1 MGTRRGRTRQVT
13 MWVPTADLP
22 KSAGHPFYERLNRV
36 LDDAGFDAFVEAQCA
51 SFYADGV
58 GRPSL
63 APGRYFRL
71 LLLGYFEGLDSERAI
86 AWRAAD
92 SLSIRTFLDFALHEA
107 PPDHSTLSRTRRL
120 IDLETHQAVF
130 TWVLQRLADA
140 TLVVGRTVGIDAT
153 TLEANAAMRSIV
165 RRDTGESY
173 DAFLTRLAEAS
184 GLSTP
189 TRAELARFDRTR
201 KKKGSNADW
210 THPHDPDAKIAKMKD
225 GRTHLA
231 HTAEHA
237 VDLETG
243 AIVGVTVQDASAG
256 DTTTLVDTLVTAAE
270 QVEAVGVP
278 GIVEVVA
285 DKGYHSNETM
295 VGFAAIGVRSYVSE
309 PDRGRRHWKGQAAA
323 RDAVYANPGGGFAA
337 RRGKRLLRQR
347 GELLERPNAHLYETG
362 RMRRVHLRGH
372 PNILNSTTRSGCR
385 PGHIEA
391 LDHTGRH
398 TDLCGTI
405 VDIDRQIRLPRAGPR
420 EHQAAGAEEGLL
432 HGGAHVAAILL
443 EPVVGQVG
451 RREIL
456 DRHPDGAVAKTI
468 QDEQH
473 LALLAHARRHRLW
486 SR

>member
-1 MGTRRGRTRQVT
+1 M
-13 MWVPTADLP
+13 
-22 KSAGHPFYERLNRV
+22 
-36 LDDAGFDAFVEAQCA
+36 
-51 SFYADGV
+51 
-58 GRPSL
+58 
-63 APGRYFRL
+63 
-71 LLLGYFEGLDSERAI
+71 
-86 AWRAAD
+86 
-92 SLSIRTFLDFALHEA
+92 
-107 PPDHSTLSRTRRL
+107 
-120 IDLETHQAVF
+120 F

-165 RRDTGESY
+165 RRDTSESY

-210 THPHDPDAKIAKMKD
+210 THPHDPDAKITKMKD

-237 VDLETG
+237 VDLDTG

-270 QVEAVGVP
+270 QVEAVGAP
-278 GIVEVVA
+278 GIAEVVA

-309 PDRGRRHWKGQAAA
+309 PDRGRRHWTGQAAA
-323 RDAVYANPGGGFAA
+323 RDAVYANRRRIRGA
-337 RRGKRLLRQR
+337 RGKRLLRQR

-372 PNILNSTTRSGCR
+372 PNILKRLLVQVCGVNLGLLMRHLTGVGTPRSLQGRAAARLGALIGLLSGCWGRVRRFWAPERHDR
-385 PGHIEA
+385 PHSSWDGPATRQYGH
-391 LDHTGRH
+391 
-398 TDLCGTI
+398 
-405 VDIDRQIRLPRAGPR
+405 
-420 EHQAAGAEEGLL
+420 
-432 HGGAHVAAILL
+432 AIL
-443 EPVVGQVG
+443 
-451 RREIL
+451 
-456 DRHPDGAVAKTI
+456 D
-468 QDEQH
+468 
-473 LALLAHARRHRLW
+473 
-486 SR
+486 

>member
-1 MGTRRGRTRQVT
+1 

-36 LDDAGFDAFVEAQCA
+36 LDDAGFDAVVEAQCA

-165 RRDTGESY
+165 RQDTGESY

-184 GLSTP
+184 GLTTP

-270 QVEAVGVP
+270 QVEAVGAP

-309 PDRGRRHWKGQAAA
+309 PDRGRRHWKGPI
-323 RDAVYANPGGGFAA
+323 PGGGAGRGVCQPAADPRRAWETAAAAAGRAAGTAQRASLRDRQDAPRPSARASQHPETAA
-337 RRGKRLLRQR
+337 RPGLRRQSR
-347 GELLERPNAHLYETG
+347 VAHAAPDG
-362 RMRRVHLRGH
+362 RGH
-372 PNILNSTTRSGCR
+372 AAEP
-385 PGHIEA
+385 P
-391 LDHTGRH
+391 
-398 TDLCGTI
+398 
-405 VDIDRQIRLPRAGPR
+405 GPR
-420 EHQAAGAEEGLL
+420 VGAG
-432 HGGAHVAAILL
+432 GGA
-443 EPVVGQVG
+443 
-451 RREIL
+451 
-456 DRHPDGAVAKTI
+456 DRPPERVLGACA
-468 QDEQH
+468 
-473 LALLAHARRHRLW
+473 ALLGPGAP
-486 SR
+486 

>member
-1 MGTRRGRTRQVT
+1 M
-13 MWVPTADLP
+13 
-22 KSAGHPFYERLNRV
+22 
-36 LDDAGFDAFVEAQCA
+36 
-51 SFYADGV
+51 
-58 GRPSL
+58 
-63 APGRYFRL
+63 
-71 LLLGYFEGLDSERAI
+71 
-86 AWRAAD
+86 
-92 SLSIRTFLDFALHEA
+92 
-107 PPDHSTLSRTRRL
+107 
-120 IDLETHQAVF
+120 F

-184 GLSTP
+184 GLTTP

-270 QVEAVGVP
+270 QVEAVGAP

-309 PDRGRRHWKGQAAA
+309 PDRGPAKGQAAA
-323 RDAVYANPGGGFAA
+323 RDAVYAN
-337 RRGKRLLRQR
+337 RQR
-347 GELLERPNAHLYETG
+347 RAWETAAAAAGRAMERPNAHLYETRNCAG
-362 RMRRVHLRGH
+362 MFVQVRRQSRVAH
-372 PNILNSTTRSGCR
+372 
-385 PGHIEA
+385 
-391 LDHTGRH
+391 
-398 TDLCGTI
+398 GT
-405 VDIDRQIRLPRAGPR
+405 
-420 EHQAAGAEEGLL
+420 
-432 HGGAHVAAILL
+432 
-443 EPVVGQVG
+443 
-451 RREIL
+451 
-456 DRHPDGAVAKTI
+456 
-468 QDEQH
+468 
-473 LALLAHARRHRLW
+473 
-486 SR
+486 